1 MADADPWTMLLRAPR
16 ARDAFL
22 LRVVM
27 GGPWSLLVADEAPLT
42 VMGQLQGNAWFAVEG
57 GEPTLLHPGDV
68 VLVRAPVHY
77 RVASDP
83 SVQPSMTIGPD
94 QSCTGADGREL
105 ADALAQ
111 GVRTWGNDPAG
122 ADRLIVGTYRSDTQ
136 VSRLLLGALPPA
148 LVVPAAAPELI
159 GLLNREL
166 AADADAG
173 VLDRLLDLVLIDAVR
188 TARAQLTS
196 GAGGPVGVALR
207 AIHSAPAQPWTVGSL
222 AARAGVSR
230 SALAARFRHEVG
242 DTPSAYLTHWR
253 LALAA
258 DLLLDTDATL
268 DSIAA
273 RVGYGSPFSLS
284 AAFSRRF
291 GVSPRAFRTR
301 GQAEGRGADLAG

>member
-1 MADADPWTMLLRAPR
+1 M
-16 ARDAFL
+16 
-22 LRVVM
+22 
-27 GGPWSLLVADEAPLT
+27 
-42 VMGQLQGNAWFAVEG
+42 
-57 GEPTLLHPGDV
+57 
-68 VLVRAPVHY
+68 
-77 RVASDP
+77 
-83 SVQPSMTIGPD
+83 
-94 QSCTGADGREL
+94 
-105 ADALAQ
+105 
-111 GVRTWGNDPAG
+111 
-122 ADRLIVGTYRSDTQ
+122 
-136 VSRLLLGALPPA
+136 
-148 LVVPAAAPELI
+148 VPAAAPELI